1 MMNGAITDT
10 SDLEQVYFLSE
21 IVGVK
26 VFWGDRKIGRL
37 ADFVI
42 VDKDKVAE
50 VTHFY
55 ISRPFGDPALLIPWE
70 KIQSLTSKRI
80 VVDIEDLKNYEAPP
94 SESAILLKD
103 YILDKKVLDIED
115 HEVEMVYDVRMVLR
129 NKKFYISGVDLSRY
143 GFLRRLGLKGFANFI
158 HSLAFSIGA
167 RSLYSERLKGFA
179 NLLYGLA
186 NKVRDRTL
194 PWTYIQPL
202 PEQISGF
209 KGDVRLKVLK
219 EKLADMPPV
228 DLADILEEL
237 DHDQRVAL
245 FDQLD
250 PEHASDTLEEIDP
263 NVQRAL
269 ISSLKKE
276 KVAQL
281 INDMTPG
288 QAADILS
295 VLPFSEV
302 KAILSLMDPKRAG
315 KVKVILEKEDEKVL
329 NYATMDILKFSPEK
343 TTAEA
348 LDDYQKSAKGK
359 NVIMYLYVVDEQEK
373 ILGIIDL
380 KALLLADDNAPL
392 KDVMIDQVVSLR
404 PDSTLK
410 EASALFVRYGFRAL
424 PIIDDQRKILGVVPY
439 RDVMNLKHRFIE

>member
-1 MMNGAITDT
+1 MSIAATNP

-26 VFWGDRKIGRL
+26 VCWGDRKIGKL
-37 ADFVI
+37 ADFLI
-42 VDKDKVAE
+42 VDKDKIAE

-55 ISRPFGDPALLIPWE
+55 VSRPFGDPSLLIPWE
-70 KIQSLTSKRI
+70 KIESITYRGIQ
-80 VVDIEDLKNYEAPP
+80 VDIEDMKKYEANPP
-94 SESAILLKD
+94 EGSILLKD
-103 YILDKKVLDIED
+103 YILDKKVLDIEGR
-115 HEVEMVYDVRMVLR
+115 EVEVVYDVRMVLR

-143 GFLRRLGLKGFANFI
+143 GFLRRIGLKGFANFI

-179 NLLYGLA
+179 NLLYGVA

-219 EKLADMPPV
+219 EKLGDMPPV

-245 FDQLD
+245 FDELE

-263 NVQRAL
+263 SVQRAL
-269 ISSLKKE
+269 VSSLKKE
-276 KVAQL
+276 KVAKL
-281 INDMTPG
+281 INEMTPG

-302 KAILSLMDPKRAG
+302 KTILKLMDSKRAVKVKAILERQ
-315 KVKVILEKEDEKVL
+315 DEKAA

-343 TTAEA
+343 TAAQTRKEFQTLAR
-348 LDDYQKSAKGK
+348 GK
-359 NVIMYLYVVDEQEK
+359 NAILYLYVVNDQDQLLGVIQLQE
-373 ILGIIDL
+373 LLMADDH
-380 KALLLADDNAPL
+380 ALL
-392 KDVMIDQVVSLR
+392 KDIMNDQVVSLD
-404 PDSTLK
+404 PESTLK
-410 EASALFVRYGFRAL
+410 EASAMFARYHFLAL
-424 PIIDDQRKILGVVPY
+424 PILGEQKKILGVVLY
-439 RDVMNLKHRFIE
+439 RDVMNLKHRFVE

>member
-1 MMNGAITDT
+1 MNGAITNAN
-10 SDLEQVYFLSE
+10 DLEQVYFLSE
-21 IVGVK
+21 IVGIK
-26 VFWGDRKIGRL
+26 VSWGDRKIGRL
-37 ADFVI
+37 ADFLI
-42 VDKDKVAE
+42 VDKDKIAE

-55 ISRPFGDPALLIPWE
+55 ISRPFGDPSLLIPWE
-70 KIQSLTSKRI
+70 KIESITYKGIQ
-80 VVDIEDLKNYEAPP
+80 VDIEDIKNYEAHPP
-94 SESAILLKD
+94 EGSILLKD
-103 YILDKKVLDIED
+103 YILDKKVLDIEGR
-115 HEVEMVYDVRMVLR
+115 EVEVVYDVRMVLR

-143 GFLRRLGLKGFANFI
+143 GFLRRIGLKGFANFI

-179 NLLYGLA
+179 NLLYALA
-186 NKVRDRTL
+186 NKVRDKTL

-245 FDQLD
+245 FDQLE

-269 ISSLKKE
+269 VSSLKKE

-295 VLPFSEV
+295 ILPFSEV
-302 KAILSLMDPKRAG
+302 KSILKLMDSKRAG
-315 KVKVILEKEDEKVL
+315 KVKAILEKQDEKVL
-329 NYATMDILKFSPEK
+329 NYATLDILKFPPEK
-343 TTAEA
+343 TTAAA
-348 LDDYQKSAKGK
+348 LDEYQKVAKGK
-359 NVIMYLYVVDEQEK
+359 NVIMYLYVVDAEDR
-373 ILGIIDL
+373 ILGIINL
-380 KALLLADDNAPL
+380 AHLLLADDNAPL
-392 KDVMIDQVVSLR
+392 KDVMIDQVISLN

-410 EASALFVRYGFRAL
+410 EASAMFARYGFRAL
-424 PIIDDQRKILGVVPY
+424 PIIDEQRKILGVVPY
-439 RDVMNLKHRFIE
+439 RDVMNLKHRLVE

>member
-1 MMNGAITDT
+1 MNSSIPLRD
-10 SDLEQVYFLSE
+10 EPEHVHFLSE
-21 IVGVK
+21 IVGTK
-26 VFWGDRKIGRL
+26 VFWGDRKIGKL

-55 ISRPFGDPALLIPWE
+55 IARPFGDPSLLIPWE
-70 KIQSLTSKRI
+70 KIESITYKGIQ
-80 VVDIEDLKNYEAPP
+80 VDIEDMKNYETNPP
-94 SESAILLKD
+94 EGAILLKD
-103 YILDKKVLDIED
+103 YILDKKVLDIEGR
-115 HEVEMVYDVRMVLR
+115 EVEVVYDVRMVLR

-143 GFLRRLGLKGFANFI
+143 GFLRRIGLKGFANFV

-167 RSLYSERLKGFA
+167 RSLYSEHMKGFA
-179 NLLYGLA
+179 NFLYGLA
-186 NKVRDRTL
+186 NKVKDRTL

-202 PEQISGF
+202 PEQISSF
-209 KGDVRLKVLK
+209 KGDVKLKVLK

-237 DHDQRVAL
+237 DHDQRVTL

-250 PEHASDTLEEIDP
+250 MEHASDTLEEIDP

-269 ISSLKKE
+269 VSSMKKE

-295 VLPFSEV
+295 ALPLSEAH
-302 KAILSLMDPKRAG
+302 AILKLLDKEQFE
-315 KVKVILEKEDEKVL
+315 KVSSIVEKQDEKAL
-329 NYATMDILKFSPEK
+329 NYATMDILKFRPET
-343 TTAEA
+343 TTAAA
-348 LDDYQKSAKGK
+348 LDEYQKIAKGK
-359 NVIMYLYVVDEQEK
+359 NVIMYLYVVDSDDR

-380 KALLLADDNAPL
+380 TQLLLAQDNTPL
-392 KDVMIDQVVSLR
+392 KDVMIDQIIALK

-410 EASALFVRYGFRAL
+410 EASAMFIRYGFRAL
-424 PIIDDQRKILGVVPY
+424 PIIDEDRKILGVVPY
-439 RDVMNLKHRFIE
+439 RDVMNLKHRFVD